1 MRLTPVVGVL
11 WVALLAAATPAATKE
26 GARARLTTVVPLGAP
41 PGSTIRVG
49 WTVTVAGENGERR
62 PFAAL
67 NMFVR
72 LLSRTGAAATTGF
85 SPQQGMTG
93 RYVAPVKV
101 PQGGIG
107 GIRFGLRGT
116 TDVTFPLENDP
127 FRSAA
132 GLRCDVATTRA
143 ILAAFVTAYNSGDVR
158 RLDRLFSR
166 TRFRWYS
173 ANAPGARLRAA
184 AFDRKTLIAYF
195 RRRHSRGD
203 RLRLVRSR
211 FNGYSRGSELGH
223 FNLRARRR
231 ADDFRGGRWFE
242 VTAKGALDCATPPI
256 GFAVLSIGAAEPS

>member
-1 MRLTPVVGVL
+1 VKLVSFLAALTL
-11 WVALLAAATPAATKE
+11 VALAVASGAAPKE
-26 GARARLTTVVPLGAP
+26 GARARLAATVPLAAP
-41 PGSTIRVG
+41 PGSAIRVD
-49 WTVTVAGENGERR
+49 WTVSVAGENGERR

-72 LLSRTGAAATTGF
+72 LLSRTGASATTGF
-85 SPQQGMTG
+85 SPQRGTTG
-93 RYVAPVKV
+93 RYAAQVKV

-127 FRSAA
+127 FRSRG

-143 ILAAFVTAYNSGDVR
+143 ILAAFVGAYNRGDLR
-158 RLDRLFSR
+158 SLDRLFSR

-184 AFDRKTLIAYF
+184 AFNRETLVAYF

-203 RLRLVRSR
+203 RLRLVDSR
-211 FNGYSRGSELGH
+211 FNGYSRGSELAH
-223 FNLRARRR
+223 FDLRARRR
-231 ADDFRGGRWFE
+231 ADDFRGGRWFDL
-242 VTAKGALDCATPPI
+242 TAKGALDCAKPPVA
-256 GFAVLSIGAAEPS
+256 FAVLSLGGPSR